1 MLNIV
6 ETLPELASPSLS
18 SLLSMSSSSS
28 SSSSSILW
36 SSLILILSNNP
47 EPAQYSP
54 SYPLSQYPQ
63 YSQYSPLPPPSSQ
76 LSSTLSLPCILS
88 TSWQVDRHDRHNQT
102 YQEMKLWDEREMNIH
117 NHKN

>member
-18 SLLSMSSSSS
+18 SLSSSSS
-28 SSSSSILW
+28 SSSSSSPSPSSILW
-36 SSLILILSNNP
+36 SSLILGNNP

-63 YSQYSPLPPPSSQ
+63 YS
-76 LSSTLSLPCILS
+76 
-88 TSWQVDRHDRHNQT
+88 
-102 YQEMKLWDEREMNIH
+102 NIH
-117 NHKN
+117 HYHRHHHNCHQHYHFLVYYQRAGRLTVMIVIIRLIKK